1 MTTTKNRANQF
12 ILHGDNT
19 TISFAT
25 TSFGGKPTFTYTS
38 GETQLNLTGSDIRS
52 VDAEFATLVTVSI
65 DDGTDA
71 GESLVTLLVPTLSL
85 LAIGETARFDTIAIA
100 TSIRKLGPAH
110 QRYRAIMLHGT
121 ATFVEF

>member
-25 TSFGGKPTFTYTS
+25 TSFSGKPTFAYKS

-52 VDAEFATLVTVSI
+52 VDAEFAKLVTVSI
-65 DDGTDA
+65 DDGSDA
-71 GESLVTLLVPTLSL
+71 GDSLVTLLVPTLSL
-85 LAIGETARFDTIAIA
+85 LAIGETAQFDTVAIV
-100 TSIRKLGPAH
+100 TSVRKFGPVH
-110 QRYRAIMLHGT
+110 QRYRVIKLHGS